1 MINLVGK
8 SEKPNNANL
17 TIMTELSKDEISQ
30 RVENLEIWSIQNN
43 KLVTRIEFENYRE
56 SCFFANTVFSISEKE
71 FHHPE
76 VKVEYG
82 AVEIDL
88 WSHDTEGLTERDF
101 ELAEKIEDMV
111 SEIDWD

>member
-1 MINLVGK
+1 MLPMTDELD
-8 SEKPNNANL
+8 SEKIDEKL
-17 TIMTELSKDEISQ
+17 EELK
-30 RVENLEIWSIQNN
+30 IWSIQSD

-56 SCFFANTVFSISEKE
+56 ACFFANTVFSLAERE

-88 WSHDTEGLTERDF
+88 WSHDAEGLTERDF
-101 ELAEKIEDMV
+101 KLAEKIENAV
-111 SEIDWD
+111 SDIDWK

>member
-1 MINLVGK
+1 
-8 SEKPNNANL
+8 
-17 TIMTELSKDEISQ
+17 MTDKLEQEEVDE
-30 RVENLEIWSIQNN
+30 RLEGLKIWSIQAG
-43 KLVTRIEFENYRE
+43 KLVTRIEFEDYRE
-56 SCFFANTVFSISEKE
+56 ACFFANTVFSLAERE

-101 ELAEKIEDMV
+101 ELAEKIEEAAGD
-111 SEIDWD
+111 IDWE

>member
-1 MINLVGK
+1 
-8 SEKPNNANL
+8 
-17 TIMTELSKDEISQ
+17 MTDKLGQEEIDE
-30 RVENLEIWSIQNN
+30 RLEGLKIWSIQAD

-56 SCFFANTVFSISEKE
+56 ACFFANTVFSLAERE

-88 WSHDTEGLTERDF
+88 WSHDVEGLTEKDF
-101 ELAEKIEDMV
+101 KLAKEIED
-111 SEIDWD
+111 SISDIDWE

>member
-1 MINLVGK
+1 
-8 SEKPNNANL
+8 
-17 TIMTELSKDEISQ
+17 MTDKLEQEEIDE
-30 RVENLEIWSIQNN
+30 RLEGLKIWSIQAD

-56 SCFFANTVFSISEKE
+56 ACFFANTVFSLAERE

-88 WSHDTEGLTERDF
+88 WSHDVEGLTERDF
-101 ELAEKIEDMV
+101 ELAEEIEEAV
-111 SEIDWD
+111 SDIDWE